1 MNFEIGTT
9 AGDIWQVLDA
19 RGELSLTE
27 LKKAVKAESPV
38 FDWALGWLAREE
50 KIVIS
55 PVKKSFRVRLK

>member
-9 AGDIWQVLDA
+9 AGDIWRVLDA

-27 LKKAVKAESPV
+27 LKKAVKGEPPV
-38 FDWALGWLAREE
+38 LDWALGWLAREE